1 MNELPLS
8 RKGVITTIAVAGIVA
23 AIAVGIAT
31 YQGSDDEPEPQAT
44 GPSPTTEP
52 LDADTAV
59 DWLPYTPQ
67 ELVEAAA
74 VAAEFTELYVT
85 VSDGESVDAYYE
97 TLYTYTTD
105 DYADRLTPTA
115 GVRSARE
122 GLVAEGITISA
133 TAHVDQVRTLVQEQ
147 VVFTVAATTT
157 TNTGQGQQDEDY
169 EFAVTVTPD
178 DDQWQ
183 VHDLQLASD
192 GQSGDTPEGVPG
204 T

>member
-23 AIAVGIAT
+23 VIAVGAAT
-31 YQGSDDEPEPQAT
+31 YRGSDEDPQPQT
-44 GPSPTTEP
+44 SDPSPTTQAV
-52 LDADTAV
+52 DAEAAV
-59 DWLPYTPQ
+59 DWLPYTPE
-67 ELVEAAA
+67 ELVQAAA

-97 TLYTYTTD
+97 TLYTYTSD

-122 GLVAEGITISA
+122 GLVAEGVTISA

-157 TNTGQGQQDEDY
+157 TNTDQGQQNDDY

-192 GQSGDTPEGVPG
+192 GQSGDTPEGAPG